1 MTAVSAP
8 AEEAGLPA
16 PPPVGESPSHRAP
29 VALWVAGTAV
39 AVVFAA
45 PLAYLIWKNLGN
57 AGDYLSILSDE
68 GAFAPARRS
77 LLLAGSVAF
86 TSAVVGTMLAWL
98 LVRSDIP
105 GRRAFSVLAALPLVV
120 PSFVGAL
127 ALLAAF
133 APGGLFDVG
142 IGRPEGFVG
151 AYVVLTLF
159 TYPYVYLLAAA
170 RFASLPPTLE
180 EAARTLGRSPASV
193 FRSVV
198 LPQSRGAIAAGTLLV
213 FLYTLSDFGAVSLL
227 RYDTLTT
234 RIFSSRLADQPASLA
249 MSLLLAVMALVV
261 VTAERRVQRRRV
273 DTEAVSAGR
282 SAARAPL
289 GVWKYPALLLVGG
302 VVAVALVAPVVV
314 LGQWVLRGF
323 SAGDLAW
330 GDVIQ
335 PAWNTVWISV
345 AAGVVATAVVL
356 PLAYL
361 TTRHRS
367 RAAGA
372 YDVMVVSGFA
382 LPGLVIALAIVFWVV
397 NAPLLDSLYLT
408 FPLLVIAYV
417 INFGSQT
424 LRAGQ
429 VAVSGVPNRL
439 HDAARSL
446 GSGRIRR
453 VTSIDL
459 PLMRSGLAAGTGLVI
474 LSTMKELPATLL
486 LAPIGFQTLST
497 RIFDRTESLFYAEAG
512 LAALVLIALSGVL
525 TWLLVIRR
533 MDTLS

>member
-1 MTAVSAP
+1 M
-8 AEEAGLPA
+8 
-16 PPPVGESPSHRAP
+16 
-29 VALWVAGTAV
+29 LWVASTLV

-45 PLAYLIWKNLGN
+45 PLGYLVWKNLGN
-57 AGDYLSILSDE
+57 AGDYLDILSDE

-77 LLLAGSVAF
+77 LLLASTVAS
-86 TSAVVGTMLAWL
+86 TSAVLGTTLAWL
-98 LVRSDIP
+98 LIRSDLP
-105 GRRAFSVLAALPLVV
+105 GRRTFSVLAALPLVV

-133 APGGLFDVG
+133 APGGLFDIG
-142 IGRPEGFVG
+142 IGRPKGFTG
-151 AYVVLTLF
+151 AFVVLTLF

-170 RFASLPPTLE
+170 RFASLPATLE

-193 FRSVV
+193 FRTVV

-234 RIFSSRLADQPASLA
+234 RIFSSRLLDQPASLA
-249 MSLLLAVMALVV
+249 MSLLLAVIALVV
-261 VTAERRVQRRRV
+261 VTAERRVQRRRIHV
-273 DTEAVSAGR
+273 EAVSAGR
-282 SAARAPL
+282 ASARASL
-289 GVWKYPALLLVGG
+289 GLWKIPALLFVVS

-314 LGQWVLRGF
+314 LGQWVLRGLL
-323 SAGDLAW
+323 DHELALV
-330 GDVIQ
+330 DVFQ

-345 AAGVVATAVVL
+345 VAGAVATSVVL
-356 PLAYL
+356 PIAYL
-361 TTRHRS
+361 TTRYRS
-367 RAAGA
+367 RFAGT

-397 NAPLLDSLYLT
+397 NAPILNSLYLS

-417 INFGSQT
+417 VNFGSQA

-429 VAVSGVPNRL
+429 VAVSGVPDRI
-439 HDAARSL
+439 HDAAQVL
-446 GSGRIRR
+446 GAGRTRR
-453 VTSIDL
+453 IVSIDL
-459 PLMRSGLAAGTGLVI
+459 PLMRSGLAAGTGLVV

-486 LAPIGFQTLST
+486 LAPIGFQTLAT
-497 RIFDRTESLFYAEAG
+497 RIFDRTEDLFYAEAG
-512 LAALVLIALSGVL
+512 LAALVLVALSGLL
-525 TWLLVIRR
+525 TWLLTIRR

>member
-16 PPPVGESPSHRAP
+16 PPPATVSPARRTPAM
-29 VALWVAGTAV
+29 LWVASTLV

-45 PLAYLIWKNLGN
+45 PLGYLVWKNLGN
-57 AGDYLSILSDE
+57 AGDYLDILSDE

-77 LLLAGSVAF
+77 LLLASTVAS
-86 TSAVVGTMLAWL
+86 TSAVLGTTLAWL
-98 LVRSDIP
+98 LIRSDLP
-105 GRRAFSVLAALPLVV
+105 GRRTFSVLAALPLVV

-133 APGGLFDVG
+133 APGGLFDIG
-142 IGRPEGFVG
+142 IGRPKGFTG
-151 AYVVLTLF
+151 AFVVLTLF

-170 RFASLPPTLE
+170 RFASLPATLE

-193 FRSVV
+193 FRTVV

-234 RIFSSRLADQPASLA
+234 RIFSSRLLDQPASLA
-249 MSLLLAVMALVV
+249 MSLLLAVIALVV
-261 VTAERRVQRRRV
+261 VTAERRVQRRRIHV
-273 DTEAVSAGR
+273 EAVSAGR
-282 SAARAPL
+282 ASARASL
-289 GVWKYPALLLVGG
+289 GLWKIPALLFVVS

-314 LGQWVLRGF
+314 LGQWVLRGLL
-323 SAGDLAW
+323 DHELALV
-330 GDVIQ
+330 DVFQ

-345 AAGVVATAVVL
+345 VAGAVATSVVL
-356 PLAYL
+356 PIAYL
-361 TTRHRS
+361 TTRYRS
-367 RAAGA
+367 RFAGT

-397 NAPLLDSLYLT
+397 NAPILNSLYLS

-417 INFGSQT
+417 VNFGSQA

-429 VAVSGVPNRL
+429 VAVSGSPTGSTTRRRCWAPDVL
-439 HDAARSL
+439 AESCRSTCP
-446 GSGRIRR
+446 SCDR
-453 VTSIDL
+453 
-459 PLMRSGLAAGTGLVI
+459 GLAAGTGLVV

-486 LAPIGFQTLST
+486 LAPIGFQTLAT
-497 RIFDRTESLFYAEAG
+497 RIFDRTEDLFYAEAG
-512 LAALVLIALSGVL
+512 LAALVLVALSGLL
-525 TWLLVIRR
+525 TWLLTIRR